1 MKRFD
6 KYSTAK
12 VKRSTFQQLPKGA
25 YVIKILSVKEEQNN
39 SGNGSH
45 LKLAF
50 DISEGEYTDFY
61 KKMFDQNTNEDKKW
75 PMDAV
80 YNMSVPDDNSPQWM
94 IDNFRTFTDALEES
108 NQGYH
113 FDWDERKWKGLKIGA
128 LFCIEQSEYNGNV
141 YDHTRPKWFRPAEDI
156 RQNKYG
162 KLPRDKMVKASGG
175 SSVGVDSDGF
185 MTVPATTEDELPF

>member
-25 YVIKILSVKEEQNN
+25 YVIKILSIKEEQNN

-50 DISEGEYTDFY
+50 DISEGEYADFY

-80 YNMSVPDDNSPQWM
+80 YNMSVPDDDSPQWM

-162 KLPRDKMVKASGG
+162 KLPRDKMVKASGE
-175 SSVGVDSDGF
+175 SSVWVDSDGF